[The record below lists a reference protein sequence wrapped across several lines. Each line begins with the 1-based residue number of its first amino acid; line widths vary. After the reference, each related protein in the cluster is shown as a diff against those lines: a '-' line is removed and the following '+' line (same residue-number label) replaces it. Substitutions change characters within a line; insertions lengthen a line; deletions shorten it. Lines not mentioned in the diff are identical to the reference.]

1 MGKSGQPTVSFFV
14 KFIIAYKV
22 VQYQK
27 RYAVTTRAAWL
38 KFTEHK
44 AFRDLMH
51 EHFKNRKD
59 NLLENLLG
67 GPSGH
72 YPDIKDAR
80 INFYKNHIKKIIE
93 KFPSL
98 KIYTPKEHKE
108 YLVKIKTNK
117 TKGLGSIIKRAK
129 RSLKS

>member
-1 MGKSGQPTVSFFV
+1 MGKQGQPKILFFV

-22 VQYQK
+22 IQYQK
-27 RYAVTTRAAWL
+27 RYSLTPRAAWL
-38 KFTEHK
+38 KLTTHK
-44 AFRDLMH
+44 SFESLMH

-72 YPDIKDAR
+72 YPDIRDAR
-80 INFYKNHIKKIIE
+80 INFYKNHIRKIVQQ
-93 KFPSL
+93 FPKL
-98 KIYTPKEHKE
+98 KIYTPKEYKE
-108 YLVKIKTNK
+108 SLARIKANK
-117 TKGLGSIIKRAK
+117 TRGLASLKKWAE

>member
-1 MGKSGQPTVSFFV
+1 MGKSGQPKILFFV
-14 KFIIAYKV
+14 KYIIAYKV
-22 VQYQK
+22 IQYQK

>member
-1 MGKSGQPTVSFFV
+1 MGKQGQPKILFFV
-14 KFIIAYKV
+14 KYIIAYKV
-22 VQYQK
+22 IQYQK

-44 AFRDLMH
+44 AFKDLMH

-93 KFPSL
+93 QFPKL
-98 KIYTPKEHKE
+98 KIYTPKEYKE
-108 YLVKIKTNK
+108 SLARMEANK
-117 TKGLGSIIKRAK
+117 TMGLASLKQWAK